1 MAPIGLNLI
10 ATVQLFLLQTVRL
23 SERLAC
29 SGDVATSALT
39 CRRRIRRV
47 LRSSDETFAIPDAR
61 SVAYRA
67 SGHTTSSH
75 TYMNTSSI
83 NAIDNHGRDVVL
95 LSVPNG
101 AVSDAAAME
110 EQLRNLARSMSPG
123 LSSSATTRRTSG
135 ASPLSSAFGG
145 SRTSGSIVFAGS
157 DRGCRD

>member
-39 CRRRIRRV
+39 CRRTIRRV

-123 LSSSATTRRTSG
+123 FVFERDDARNLWRFSAVVSLWWIAYFGLNRFRRQR
-135 ASPLSSAFGG
+135 
-145 SRTSGSIVFAGS
+145 SRIP
-157 DRGCRD
+157 